1 MYRGVILKAV
11 KAYSK
16 DFFPPD
22 AHPIRVIKIHGDTSP
37 QHAGDLTGVR
47 HFHDFAELVII
58 IEGYGVHWIDGTEYP
73 VAAGDIFLL
82 QGKTE
87 HYFKERHNL
96 VLYNIMHDSFRLRQY
111 LKNLQ
116 TDAGYNAMFLLEPSY
131 RKRHKFRSRLHV
143 DRKSLVHI
151 ESVTQHMLA
160 EQDTQNSGYD
170 TLLLCMLLE
179 LIVFFSREYSKVKIP
194 QVQALYRMGKVI
206 GKLETAYLKNWN
218 IAELSKLAGMSKSS
232 LMTAFKDATGHTPV
246 DYLIRIRLQKAAE
259 LLINT
264 DLPISQIAPDC
275 GFCDSNYLTRQ
286 FRKVYAVNPRQF
298 RRNNS

>member
-1 MYRGVILKAV
+1 MKAV

-16 DFFPPD
+16 DFFDPGI
-22 AHPIRVIKIHGDTSP
+22 HPIRVIKIHGSNLP
-37 QHAGDLTGVR
+37 QHAGDLTGIR

-58 IEGYGVHWIDGTEYP
+58 TEGYGVHWIDGTDYP
-73 VAAGDIFLL
+73 VAAGDVFLL

-116 TDAGYNAMFLLEPSY
+116 SDAGYNAMFLLEPNY

-143 DRKSLVHI
+143 ERKSLAHI
-151 ESVTQHMLA
+151 DSIMQKMTA
-160 EQDTQNSGYD
+160 EQDTKFSGYD
-170 TLLLCMLLE
+170 TLMLCMLLE
-179 LIVFFSREYSKVKIP
+179 LIVFFSREYSKIKIP
-194 QVQALYRMGKVI
+194 QAQALYKMGKVI
-206 GKLETAYLKNWN
+206 GKLETGYLKNWS

-232 LMTAFKDATGHTPV
+232 LMTAFREATGHTPL

-259 LLINT
+259 MLVNT
-264 DLPISQIAPDC
+264 NLPISEIAPES
-275 GFCDSNYLTRQ
+275 GFADSNYLTRQ
-286 FRKVYAVNPRQF
+286 FKKVYSTGPREY
-298 RRNNS
+298 RKNNL